1 MNNYLH
7 IYPQTCVELNTSA
20 RKMNTKKLL
29 ALSLTI
35 LSIYP
40 INYIM
45 ESKKL
50 ISLVKEI
57 IKDFIK
63 MKAKV
68 SLLETKV
75 NELTKEKKHD
85 RYN

>member
-1 MNNYLH
+1 
-7 IYPQTCVELNTSA
+7 
-20 RKMNTKKLL
+20 
-29 ALSLTI
+29 
-35 LSIYP
+35 
-40 INYIM
+40 M

-63 MKAKV
+63 LKAKV

-75 NELTKEKKHD
+75 NQLIKEKKHD

>member
-1 MNNYLH
+1 MNSYLH

-75 NELTKEKKHD
+75 NQLIKEKKHD

>member
-1 MNNYLH
+1 
-7 IYPQTCVELNTSA
+7 
-20 RKMNTKKLL
+20 
-29 ALSLTI
+29 
-35 LSIYP
+35 
-40 INYIM
+40 M

-75 NELTKEKKHD
+75 NQLIKEKKHD

>member
-1 MNNYLH
+1 VGVNMCSH
-7 IYPQTCVELNTSA
+7 IKSI
-20 RKMNTKKLL
+20 KKLL

-35 LSIYP
+35 LLIYP
-40 INYIM
+40 IKRIM

-50 ISLVKEI
+50 ISLLTNL

-63 MKAKV
+63 LKAKV

>member
-1 MNNYLH
+1 M
-7 IYPQTCVELNTSA
+7 YPQTCVEINKYSYT
-20 RKMNTKKLL
+20 MNTKKLL
-29 ALSLTI
+29 TLSLTI
-35 LSIYP
+35 LLNYP
-40 INYIM
+40 IKRIM

-50 ISLVKEI
+50 ISLLTNL

-63 MKAKV
+63 LKAKV

>member
-1 MNNYLH
+1 
-7 IYPQTCVELNTSA
+7 
-20 RKMNTKKLL
+20 
-29 ALSLTI
+29 
-35 LSIYP
+35 
-40 INYIM
+40 M
-45 ESKKL
+45 ESKKF
-50 ISLVKEI
+50 ISLLTNL

-63 MKAKV
+63 LKAKV

>member
-1 MNNYLH
+1 
-7 IYPQTCVELNTSA
+7 
-20 RKMNTKKLL
+20 
-29 ALSLTI
+29 
-35 LSIYP
+35 
-40 INYIM
+40 M

-63 MKAKV
+63 LKAKV

-75 NELTKEKKHD
+75 NQLIKENKHD